1 MGYVDVQ
8 WHKCD
13 KLGAMKKFL
22 VGCGFFGQ
30 NMFSP
35 LKFASARQRCLV
47 MV

>member
-8 WHKCD
+8 WHQCD
-13 KLGAMKKFL
+13 KLGPMKKFL

-35 LKFASARQRCLV
+35 LKFTAE
-47 MV
+47 